1 MKRVHMAFS
10 SRLTLRLAF
19 CIAIF
24 GSVTAAHVAVG
35 DEDGFKS
42 IFDGKTLKG
51 WDANSDFWSVKD
63 GAITGQ
69 TTPEKVL
76 KTNNFVIWKDG
87 ETADFELHLKFRI
100 EGGNSGIQFRSEH
113 LGDFVVKG
121 YQADID
127 AKMRYMGILY
137 EERGRGILAE
147 RGNKVEISAGGEKKI
162 VGKAGDGD
170 ALLESI
176 KKNDWND
183 YVIIA
188 KGNHIIQK
196 INGTTSI
203 EVVDHQDDK
212 RAKKGIL
219 AFQVHVGPPMVVQF
233 KDIKIKEL
241 K

>member
-1 MKRVHMAFS
+1 MKQS
-10 SRLTLRLAF
+10 LTARIYRLAL
-19 CIAIF
+19 CLVVVVPVSLGSIA
-24 GSVTAAHVAVG
+24 SSE
-35 DEDGFKS
+35 EDGFKT

-51 WDANSDFWSVKD
+51 WDANPEFWSVKD

-69 TTPEKVL
+69 TTPEKKL
-76 KTNNFVIWKDG
+76 KTNNFVLWTG
-87 ETADFELHLKFRI
+87 GATADFELHLKFRI
-100 EGGNSGIQFRSEH
+100 DGGNSGIQFRSEH
-113 LGDFVVKG
+113 LGEFVVKG

-127 AKMRYMGILY
+127 SQMRFMGILY

-147 RGNKVEISAGGEKKI
+147 RGNQVEITAGGEKKV

-170 ALLESI
+170 ALIDSI
-176 KKNDWND
+176 KKDGWND

-188 KGNHIIQK
+188 KGNKITQK
-196 INGTTSI
+196 INGHTSVEI
-203 EVVDHQDDK
+203 TDNQDDK

>member
-1 MKRVHMAFS
+1 MKQTHPA
-10 SRLTLRLAF
+10 LTLRLAI
-19 CIAIF
+19 CIAL
-24 GSVTAAHVAVG
+24 VG
-35 DEDGFKS
+35 LASTGKTFADEDGFKS

-51 WDANSDFWSVKD
+51 WEGNSEFWSVKD

-69 TTPEKVL
+69 TTPDKKL
-76 KTNNFVIWKDG
+76 TTNNFVIWEG
-87 ETADFELHLKFRI
+87 ETTDFELHLKFRI
-100 EGGNSGIQFRSEH
+100 ENGNSGIQFRSEH

-127 AKMRYMGILY
+127 ATMRYMGILY

-147 RGNKVEISAGGEKKI
+147 RGNKVEITASGEKKVI
-162 VGKAGDGD
+162 GKAGDGE
-170 ALLESI
+170 ALLDSL
-176 KKNDWND
+176 KKEGWNE

-188 KGNHIIQK
+188 KGNQIIQK
-196 INGTTSI
+196 INGHTSI

-219 AFQVHVGPPMVVQF
+219 AFQVHVGPPMIVQF